1 MTARLNAG
9 ESTVDAGVPRS
20 GNAKMV
26 QGDIRPL
33 PELSK
38 RSAVK
43 FKEASVDKQSE
54 EQFRGLQR
62 AVWTIILVSVTIS
75 GIWIVLGAM
84 GLL

>member
-1 MTARLNAG
+1 VTARLNAG
-9 ESTVDAGVPRS
+9 ESTVDAEVPRS

-38 RSAVK
+38 RSAVE

-54 EQFRGLQR
+54 EQFEGMAAIVILVIMV
-62 AVWTIILVSVTIS
+62 AVTLGGMAIILK
-75 GIWIVLGAM
+75 AM